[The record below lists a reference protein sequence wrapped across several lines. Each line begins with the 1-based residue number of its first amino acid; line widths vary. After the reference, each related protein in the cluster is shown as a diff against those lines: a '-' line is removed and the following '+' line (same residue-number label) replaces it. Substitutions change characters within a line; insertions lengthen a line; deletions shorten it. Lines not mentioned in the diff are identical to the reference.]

1 MTGVVRLEVP
11 REIGIER
18 ARSLADL
25 ATAVL
30 PRFASVVGRDPRAPQ
45 NLYPVGELERV
56 LRHRLGDA
64 ALVRRSLEVSLWET
78 YV

>member
-1 MTGVVRLEVP
+1 VAKET
-11 REIGIER
+11 GIEGAR
-18 ARSLADL
+18 ALADL
-25 ATAVL
+25 TTAVL

-64 ALVRRSLEVSLWET
+64 ALVKRAVEASLWDA